1 MKIKKLMGL
10 LALGMSLSFTGMSS
24 YAQTD
29 AAPAATEEL
38 QLQQIRNATVKITFG
53 DTAFLIDPMLSV
65 KGAYPG
71 FDDTYR
77 GGLRNPFVELPM
89 SVDEVI
95 DGVDAVVVTHT
106 HLDHWGDAA

>member
-10 LALGMSLSFTGMSS
+10 LALGMSLSFTGVSS

-53 DTAFLIDPMLSV
+53 DTAF
-65 KGAYPG
+65 
-71 FDDTYR
+71 
-77 GGLRNPFVELPM
+77 
-89 SVDEVI
+89 
-95 DGVDAVVVTHT
+95 
-106 HLDHWGDAA
+106 